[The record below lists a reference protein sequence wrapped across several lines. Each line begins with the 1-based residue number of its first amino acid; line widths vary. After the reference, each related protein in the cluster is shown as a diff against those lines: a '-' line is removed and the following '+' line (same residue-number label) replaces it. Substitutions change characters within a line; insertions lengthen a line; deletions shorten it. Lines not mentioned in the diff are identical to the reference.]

1 MNPNTVINTDVAIIG
16 AGTAGMSAYRAALEQ
31 TSRVLLIESGLYGT
45 TCARVGCMPSKLLI
59 AAADAAHA
67 VVGASRFGV
76 TAGLPTIDGRAVM
89 ARVRSERDRFV
100 GFVVDT
106 VQNWPTE
113 QRLVG
118 HARFVDDHTLQVG
131 ATRVKA
137 QRIVIA
143 TGSRPAVPQ
152 AWRLAL
158 GDRLIVNDDVFN
170 WTDLPRSVAVVGPGV
185 IGLEL
190 AQALHRLGVRVRLY
204 GRSGRVGPLTDPQL
218 QALAHHVFA
227 ADLPLSVDLAHIE
240 PRREGDSVVVRA
252 TNRDGNVHEEHFD
265 WLLATTGRRPN
276 VDQLGSK
283 TQPLPMDPNGI
294 PVHDRRSAQVANR
307 PVFIAG
313 DVSQDRPLLHE
324 AADEGR
330 IAGGNAGRFPDV
342 RVRPRRAPLAV
353 VFSDPQIALA
363 GASHSELMAA
373 GIAFETGRVSFDD
386 QGRSRVMGR
395 NQGALHV
402 YGEAATGRFLGAE
415 MLGPAAEHIG
425 HLLAWSVQRGDTVQ
439 QMLDSPFYH
448 PVVEEGLR
456 TALRQLQRALH
467 IGPPPVERC
476 LDCGP
481 GA

>member
-31 TSRVLLIESGLYGT
+31 TSRVLLIENGLYGT

-67 VVGASRFGV
+67 MVGASRFGV

-276 VDQLGSK
+276 VDQLGLEN
-283 TQPLPMDPNGI
+283 TTLPMDPNGI

-342 RVRPRRAPLAV
+342 RLRPRRTPLAV

-363 GASHSELMAA
+363 GASYAELMAA

-402 YGEAATGRFLGAE
+402 YGEAGTGRFLGAE

-467 IGPPPVERC
+467 MGPTPVERC